1 MRRKPPSDFSRN
13 SQLPTKSV
21 TESKKPV
28 RSIASI
34 AGIVAAATLIS
45 KVFGLVRQ
53 VALAAAFGNGV
64 PVEAFTYA
72 YAIPGFLL
80 ILLGGMNGPFHS
92 AIVSVLAKQKD
103 KSETVAIVETVTTI
117 VGIILLA
124 VSIAIFCCSSQLID
138 LTAPQL
144 LQRSDAVAG
153 ALVRQSA
160 IEQLQIMSGMAVLAG
175 FIGIGFG
182 TLSSADFYWLPSI
195 SPLLTSSATI
205 IGVGVLAVY
214 LKSDIMLREHALL
227 GGRVLAGTF
236 LAGAILQWLLQVVT
250 QWKAGLGTI
259 KPRFEWRRQGVKDVF
274 KVLGPA
280 TFSSSTYQ
288 INLFIDNI
296 FASGIVGAASAMSYS
311 GLLVLTPLGI
321 ISNVVLVSLLPE
333 FSRLADPQNWPQLKD
348 RIRQGLVMSAI
359 AVMPLSAMMMALSL
373 PIVKVVYQNGA
384 FTAQDTRLVGSI
396 LIASSLGMFIFLARD
411 VLIRVFY
418 GLGDGGTPFK
428 IGLVNI
434 FFNLLFDYLLWKPFG
449 AAGITL
455 STVCINLI
463 SFVVMLFLLDLRLQ
477 GLPWRGF
484 LPLVSVFIASAVAGG
499 ATWGVSSGWE
509 QFVPVGN
516 KLTLLLQL
524 ALSGGIGLGI
534 FTAIV
539 SQLKLPEFDRL
550 VAQVRQKLF
559 KK

>member
-1 MRRKPPSDFSRN
+1 MTD
-13 SQLPTKSV
+13 
-21 TESKKPV
+21 SKKTT

-64 PVEAFTYA
+64 ATEAFTYA

-80 ILLGGMNGPFHS
+80 ILLGGINGPFHS
-92 AIVSVLAKQKD
+92 AILSVLAKEKD
-103 KSETVAIVETVTTI
+103 KSQVAPIVETITTI
-117 VGIILLA
+117 VGIILLG
-124 VSIAIFCCSSQLID
+124 VSIAIFCFASTAID

-144 LQRSDAVAG
+144 LHRSDAVVG

-205 IGVGVLAVY
+205 VGVGLLALY
-214 LKSDIMLREHALL
+214 LKSGIALRENALL
-227 GGRVLAGTF
+227 GGRVLAATF
-236 LAGAILQWLLQVVT
+236 LVGALWQWLLQVVT

-288 INLFIDNI
+288 INLFIDNG

-333 FSRLADPQNWPQLKD
+333 FSRLADPQTWPQLKD
-348 RIRQGLVMSAI
+348 RIRQGLIISAI

-373 PIVKVVYQNGA
+373 PIVKTVYQNGA
-384 FTAQDTRLVGSI
+384 FTAQDSQLVGSI

-418 GLGDGGTPFK
+418 GLGDGSTPFK
-428 IGLVNI
+428 ISLVNI
-434 FFNLLFDYLLWKPFG
+434 FFNFLFDYLFWKPFG

-463 SFVVMLFLLDLRLQ
+463 SCLAMLFILNRRLA

-484 LPLVSVFIASAVAGG
+484 LPLLGVLLASIVTGG
-499 ATWGVSSGWE
+499 VTWGVSSAWE
-509 QFVPVGN
+509 QFVLVGN
-516 KLTLLLQL
+516 KLTLLAQL
-524 ALSGGIGLGI
+524 GIAGGIGFGV
-534 FTAIV
+534 FVAIV
-539 SQLKLPEFDRL
+539 AQLRLPEFDNF
-550 VAQVRQKLF
+550 VAQIRQKVF
-559 KK
+559 RK

>member
-1 MRRKPPSDFSRN
+1 VGISSPSRF
-13 SQLPTKSV
+13 V
-21 TESKKPV
+21 TESKKPN

-64 PVEAFTYA
+64 PTEAFTYA

-92 AIVSVLAKQKD
+92 AIASVLAKQKD

-117 VGIILLA
+117 LGIILLG
-124 VSIAIFCCSSQLID
+124 VSIFIFFFAGTAID
-138 LTAPQL
+138 LTAPNL
-144 LQRSDAVAG
+144 THRADAAVG
-153 ALVRQSA
+153 LLVRQSA

-182 TLSSADFYWLPSI
+182 TLSSANFYWLPSI
-195 SPLLTSSATI
+195 SPLLSSSATI
-205 IGVGVLAVY
+205 VGIGALALY
-214 LKSDIMLREHALL
+214 LKSDIMLPQNALL
-227 GGRVLAGTF
+227 GGRVLAATILIGT
-236 LAGAILQWLLQVVT
+236 ALQWLMQVVT

-259 KPRFEWRRQGVKDVF
+259 KPRFEWQRQSVKDVF
-274 KVLGPA
+274 KILGPA

-288 INLFIDNI
+288 INLFIDNG

-311 GLLVLTPLGI
+311 GLLIQTPLGI
-321 ISNVVLVSLLPE
+321 ISNVVLLSLLPE
-333 FSRLADPQNWPQLKD
+333 FSRLADPENWTQLKD
-348 RIRQGLVMSAI
+348 RIRAGLVGSAI
-359 AVMPLSAMMMALSL
+359 AVMPLSAIMMALSL
-373 PIVKVVYQNGA
+373 PIVQTVYQNGA
-384 FTAQDTRLVGSI
+384 FKAQDSQLVGSI

-411 VLIRVFY
+411 ILVRVFY
-418 GLGDGGTPFK
+418 GLGDGSTPFK
-428 IGLVNI
+428 ISLVNI
-434 FFNLLFDYLLWKPFG
+434 FFNFLFDYLLWKPFG

-463 SFVVMLFLLDLRLQ
+463 SLLTMLFLLNRRLR

-484 LPLVSVFIASAVAGG
+484 LPILWIFVASALAGG
-499 ATWGVSSGWE
+499 ATYGVSNGWQ
-509 QFVPVGN
+509 QFVPISN
-516 KLTLLLQL
+516 KITLLMQL
-524 ALSGGIGLGI
+524 ALSGAIGYGVFI
-534 FTAIV
+534 AIV
-539 SQLKLPEFDRL
+539 SQLKLPEFDTFVGQIR
-550 VAQVRQKLF
+550 RKIF